1 MRRRELRPQAMSV
14 MMSTTD
20 RVLNYEVITPLG
32 AGGMAELFLA
42 RRRGV
47 GGFSRLVTLKLVHKH
62 LVEDE
67 AMVERFLEEARISAH
82 IAHPNVVHVEE
93 VGRCGDNYFIAMEY
107 VHGVSLA
114 ELLQRVLERGLRL
127 RPTLCVWLAAQIAEA
142 LHATHEAR
150 GENGQRLDIVHHDV
164 SPQNVLIAHTGH
176 VKLIDF
182 GIAQCRTQARDTG
195 GAQLLGKLRYMS
207 PEQLRREPAD
217 RKSDVY
223 ALGVMLWEMLSGHG
237 LFRCHGSDDE
247 RDWATRRLPPPPS
260 RYAPHCMPW
269 LDEVVLKAIAYDPA
283 QRYASALELR
293 SALLDADP
301 SAVRL
306 DAPIVAGL
314 LRALLGDE
322 LDRRRDGWPVDLA
335 KEIETSTDS
344 QAQEPQSDAA
354 LDALARPLWEPQ
366 HAAHGDDDLEPTR
379 AGVES
384 ARACWERGA
393 DALCE
398 RFSVF
403 GELPARLR
411 FAAVTVCGRRHRLQ
425 AAQLAEVPIAEW
437 IREQL
442 QTITLRQ
449 RLTALIP
456 PVVRALQRLRVLAG
470 RHRVAAVGCMCL
482 VLGVALGSRVSRT
495 EPRAPGP
502 RAVTA
507 PLLVSS
513 VQTHT
518 LLGELER
525 LQACPDDAP
534 GGEAVTPVPQAPIAA
549 APSDGARSLE
559 LQRGLARVSR
569 SRRPAA
575 VSGRPAASARAG
587 KRSRHLTD

>member
-1 MRRRELRPQAMSV
+1 MNA
-14 MMSTTD
+14 TTD
-20 RVLNYEVITPLG
+20 RVQNYEVITPLG

-93 VGRCGDNYFIAMEY
+93 VGRFGDNYFIAMEY
-107 VHGVSLA
+107 VHGVSLS

-182 GIAQCRTQARDTG
+182 GIAQCRTHARETSG
-195 GAQLLGKLRYMS
+195 SQQLLGKLRYMS
-207 PEQLRREPAD
+207 PEQLRLQPAD

-223 ALGVMLWEMLSGHG
+223 ALGVMLWEMLAGRG
-237 LFRCHGSDDE
+237 LFRCQGSDDE

-269 LDEVVLKAIAYDPA
+269 LDEVVLKAIAHDPA
-283 QRYASALELR
+283 RRFTSALELR

-306 DAPIVAGL
+306 DAPIVASL
-314 LRALLGDE
+314 LRALIGEE
-322 LDRRRDGWPVDLA
+322 LDQRSAGWPTELA
-335 KEIETSTDS
+335 SELEPTTGS
-344 QAQEPQSDAA
+344 QLEAIAT
-354 LDALARPLWEPQ
+354 PLWDARRTV
-366 HAAHGDDDLEPTR
+366 HDDDDLEPTR

-384 ARACWERGA
+384 ARAFWERGF

-398 RFSVF
+398 RFSAF
-403 GELPARLR
+403 GELPAKLR
-411 FAAVTVCGRRHRLQ
+411 FAAVTVCGRRR
-425 AAQLAEVPIAEW
+425 
-437 IREQL
+437 
-442 QTITLRQ
+442 
-449 RLTALIP
+449 
-456 PVVRALQRLRVLAG
+456 RLRAVTDARRGSGLLWLRERTRAFRRRDLDRLWG
-470 RHRVAAVGCMCL
+470 ALRRHRVAAVGGLCL
-482 VLGVALGSRVSRT
+482 VLGLVLGSRVSRSA
-495 EPRAPGP
+495 PR
-502 RAVTA
+502 V
-507 PLLVSS
+507 
-513 VQTHT
+513 
-518 LLGELER
+518 
-525 LQACPDDAP
+525 PDH
-534 GGEAVTPVPQAPIAA
+534 AA
-549 APSDGARSLE
+549 APA
-559 LQRGLARVSR
+559 GLLASSVAAPHASPPAWEPACPAEAADAERPEAVLPPTAATAEAPHPEQPRALRR
-569 SRRPAA
+569 SRKPAA
-575 VSGRPAASARAG
+575 AGNRPGASPKAG
-587 KRSRHLTD
+587 KRGRR